1 MSRKAAGRRETRS
14 HDTSDPSLEYRDQ
27 TLYLYTFETI
37 KKYYYTSL
45 TDTAYTVLAIL
56 KLRKYTIQHTVFKIL
71 CFPSQDSSGG

>member
-45 TDTAYTVLAIL
+45 TDTAYTSS
-56 KLRKYTIQHTVFKIL
+56 YIQT
-71 CFPSQDSSGG
+71 SQIHYPTYRI

>member
-37 KKYYYTSL
+37 KK
-45 TDTAYTVLAIL
+45 IL
-56 KLRKYTIQHTVFKIL
+56 LYIINGYCIHF
-71 CFPSQDSSGG
+71 